1 MTETVLVFGASG
13 NMGVSA
19 IIAAL
24 RSNRQVIAVVRN
36 EANAEKIYKYAGTRD
51 GITIVQADPTSEE
64 SLQSLIDQ
72 VRAGKLPS
80 FQHVWASSGGIYWD
94 TPILELE
101 ADALREVLKVNF
113 EAYIYVYRAT
123 VPYLLEQGFAN
134 STWTL
139 CTGAQGYWGERVAPA
154 VTQGALFSFAIA
166 AARQTEKTNVR
177 FNEVYLAYRVQ
188 VEVEGGNQNWNGYH
202 ITTSE
207 SFAPLYEKILDQT
220 DIKGT
225 RVSANSPQDVLTL
238 STKKL
243 F

>member
-13 NMGVSA
+13 NMGVA
-19 IIAAL
+19 AVIAAL
-24 RSNRQVIAVVRN
+24 RSNRQVIAVVRDQN
-36 EANAEKIYKYAGTRD
+36 NAEKIYKYAGTRD
-51 GITIVQADPTSEE
+51 GITIAQADPTSED
-64 SLQSLIDQ
+64 SLRSLVDQ
-72 VRAGKLPS
+72 VRAGKLPG

-101 ADALREVLKVNF
+101 ASALREALKVNF
-113 EAYIYVYRAT
+113 EAYIYAYRAT

-134 STWTL
+134 STWTV
-139 CTGAQGYWGERVAPA
+139 CTGSQGYIGERVAPA

-166 AARQTEKTNVR
+166 AARETEKTNVR

-188 VEVEGGNQNWNGYH
+188 VEVEGGYQNWNGFH

-207 SFAPLYEKILDQT
+207 SFAPLYGKLLDRA
-220 DIKGT
+220 DIKGN
-225 RVSANSPQDVLTL
+225 RVSAKSPQDVITL
-238 STKKL
+238 AAEKL